1 MLSKKGAAH
10 FEMIFSFVFFVGFV
24 FFLVITLKPYDDTTL
39 STAVSQ
45 DIYNSFF
52 EKTSTNLTSIFLN
65 TTVSPTSPIDC
76 FSVTLPNRLFKN
88 KFNSSK
94 VRSGLGTTIQSSSV
108 SVDDSGTT
116 LNIHAD
122 AAPYHVLFS
131 STFGNDESLF
141 NCQVLN
147 DGEYFTGNII
157 EKKVISYDL
166 LEDLKIEYG
175 SNYDSLKSDFNI
187 PEILDF
193 SIIFDEVPEFNMERF
208 IPDEG
213 NVVARDYL
221 IEILKNENIINT
233 RVIVKVW

>member
-1 MLSKKGAAH
+1 MLKKRGAAH
-10 FEMIFSFVFFVGFV
+10 FEMIFSFVFFVGFI

-65 TTVSPTSPIDC
+65 TTVSPTSPSTC

-88 KFNSSK
+88 KFNSSR
-94 VRSGLGTTIQSSSV
+94 VRSVLAADVITA
-108 SVDDSGTT
+108 SVDVSDPEIT
-116 LNIHAD
+116 LNVKAN
-122 AAPYHVLFS
+122 ASAFNVLFS
-131 STFGNDESLF
+131 STFGDVSISGCDILD
-141 NCQVLN
+141 

-157 EKKVISYDL
+157 ENKVISYDL
-166 LEDLKIEYG
+166 LKDLNASYY
-175 SNYDSLKSDFNI
+175 SDYDSLKSDFNV

-193 SIIFDEVPEFNMERF
+193 GIVFDDNGLGFNMERF

-221 IEILKNENIINT
+221 IEILRNENIINT